1 MRRRRCVSNLLRALA
16 MLAVAGLA
24 ACGQGAQG
32 THQIQPVSNEDA
44 LMRNEAPLVRPVS
57 LDRAGEV
64 VSLEFE
70 LPPPI
75 ENASSTLVV
84 GLRVVAPDAPT
95 GIRQSDE
102 VIRAQLS
109 ARVRLLRVEETSI
122 TQVGL
127 FRNSPDLQNRIVVG
141 DDGLV
146 PGVTAS
152 DVERTQLESAGLVDP
167 SKFYD
172 VLLLAGAKDAKPGH
186 YRLTVELQQDH
197 PELGSEPVQLLIAY
211 MGKGK

>member
-1 MRRRRCVSNLLRALA
+1 
-16 MLAVAGLA
+16 
-24 ACGQGAQG
+24 
-32 THQIQPVSNEDA
+32 
-44 LMRNEAPLVRPVS
+44 MRNEAPLVRPVS

-102 VIRAQLS
+102 IIRAQLS

-122 TQVGL
+122 TQVAL

-197 PELGSEPVQLLIAY
+197 PELGSDPVQLLIAY